1 MATRKRSTARSGMHK
16 PDDHRHDDDSE
27 PVKATPPLGV
37 IPFEPAE
44 LLTPHA
50 EHDRDSLLAH
60 IALSDLV
67 GRDEPFIAALG
78 AWTLGEASP
87 WAILVVRFRDDP
99 DPTTS
104 METYEN
110 VFTSA
115 GTGTMNMVDYFLEM
129 SHGQINV
136 SGSRVFGPYTLDRPR
151 ADYVGNVYPQ
161 PTGKLNRNGVLDLAR
176 ATATAA
182 GVDLS
187 EFAGVVVC
195 GTPALDLC
203 GWVGS
208 FAALC
213 DDSSLQP
220 SLLGQEMG
228 HGYGL
233 DHSRRHGSED
243 DYQDPWDTMSTAG
256 AYMASHPAYG
266 AVGPGLN
273 AWNMRLRGWLREPRV
288 HVIAS
293 SQTAD
298 ELVVLR
304 PLHARELPGTLALQ
318 VGIYL
323 VEFRLRERWDAG
335 IPRSCV
341 LIHRA
346 ADNRSYLMQGQSGN
360 ADLVAG
366 DRFEIGRADLPFG
379 EHVLV
384 EVHSID
390 EASKTAT
397 IHVVHRPNVVPDVPR
412 LEPGQLFGGIT
423 VDGGGF
429 IVIGGKVIPVPP
441 RGPIHELVVDVGRL
455 LDATEES
462 HRLGQPA
469 IRSRA
474 LQQVVRSVGS
484 VARDIEI
491 VTHTPPGVERILKR

>member
-1 MATRKRSTARSGMHK
+1 MATRKRSTARPGKAGS
-16 PDDHRHDDDSE
+16 DDHRHDEDRE
-27 PVKATPPLGV
+27 PTGAAPPLGV
-37 IPFEPAE
+37 IPFEPAD
-44 LLTPHA
+44 LRKPHA
-50 EHDRDSLLAH
+50 DHDTDALLAGVKF
-60 IALSDLV
+60 SDFA
-67 GRDEPFIAALG
+67 GRDELIIAALG
-78 AWTLGEASP
+78 AWTLAEASP
-87 WAILVVRFRDDP
+87 WAVLVVRFRDDP
-99 DPTTS
+99 APATS
-104 METYEN
+104 MATYEN
-110 VFTSA
+110 MFTSA
-115 GTGTMNMVDYFLEM
+115 GAGTMNMVDYFYEM
-129 SHGQINV
+129 SHGHLNV
-136 SGSRVFGPYTLDRPR
+136 SGSQVFGPYTLDRPR

-161 PTGKLNRNGVLDLAR
+161 PKDKLNRNGVLDLAR

-195 GTPALDLC
+195 GTPTLDLC
-203 GWVGS
+203 GWVGG

-243 DYQDPWDTMSTAG
+243 DYLDAWDTMSTAG
-256 AYMASHPAYG
+256 AYMASHATYG

-273 AWNMRLRGWLREPRV
+273 AWNMRLRGWLRESRV

-293 SQTAD
+293 IQSANET
-298 ELVVLR
+298 VVLR
-304 PLHARELPGTLALQ
+304 PLHARELSGTLALA
-318 VGIYL
+318 VGQYL
-323 VEFRLRERWDAG
+323 VEFRLRERWDAA

-346 ADNRSYLMQGQSGN
+346 ADNRSYLIQGQSGN

-366 DRFEIGRADLPFG
+366 DRFEVGRADLPFG

-384 EVHSID
+384 EVLSID

-397 IHVVHRPNVVPDVPR
+397 IHVVHRPNTVPDVPR
-412 LEPGQLFGGIT
+412 LDPGQLFGGIT

-441 RGPIHELVVDVGRL
+441 RGPVHELVVSVGRL

-462 HRLGQPA
+462 HRLGQPV

-474 LQQVVRSVGS
+474 LQQVVRSVGG
-484 VARDIEI
+484 VARDIEL